1 MVGEAYCKNSKMS
14 AVNNYL
20 QGVQRIM
27 NHNRNNYMLM
37 SEDDLIAAS
46 PDICAALALSIRL
59 REKVTAA

>member
-1 MVGEAYCKNSKMS
+1 
-14 AVNNYL
+14 
-20 QGVQRIM
+20 M